1 MEDATSKKKIQTAW
15 HPTQHQRNEG
25 YEKVPV
31 IFTKLSIAVVTKLVY
46 LLSHTPSAYR
56 TVEITMGDQHRK

>member
-1 MEDATSKKKIQTAW
+1 MEDATSKEKIQTAW
-15 HPTQHQRNEG
+15 HPTQHQRNKG

-31 IFTKLSIAVVTKLVY
+31 IFTKLSIAVVTKLVQ
-46 LLSHTPSAYR
+46 LLSRTPSAYR